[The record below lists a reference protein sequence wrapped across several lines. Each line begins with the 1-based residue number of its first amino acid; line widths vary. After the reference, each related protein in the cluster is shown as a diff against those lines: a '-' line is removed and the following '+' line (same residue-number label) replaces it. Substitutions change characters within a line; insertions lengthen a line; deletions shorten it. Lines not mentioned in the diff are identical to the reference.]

1 MIEEEG
7 IQMYLTSGDDNK
19 LYLYDI
25 NTRRVV
31 GDGIVSTLAD
41 IKKLPKKKK
50 IGGASTQS
58 NLHPHQQSRALAYN
72 Y

>member
-1 MIEEEG
+1 
-7 IQMYLTSGDDNK
+7 MYLTSGDDNR
-19 LYLYDI
+19 LLLYDI
-25 NTRRVV
+25 NLKRVV
-31 GDGIVSTLAD
+31 GDGVVSTVTD
-41 IKKLPKKKK
+41 IKQLPKKKK